1 MEETKEILFLLL
13 QLLPARGRFHV
24 FFVQNYLLQTKL
36 SVVASGDKVSLG
48 KETENS
54 INVSFR
60 NLFILLWRNLPD
72 CIILDNWALLSFI
85 YVDILLAKASAILV
99 FCIGVNNNKWGK
111 SHHLEISSLL
121 FLILFHSYYLL
132 QTSVCLIVNLL
143 V

>member
-1 MEETKEILFLLL
+1 MEKTKEILFLLL
-13 QLLPARGRFHV
+13 QLLPALHFHV
-24 FFVQNYLLQTKL
+24 FFLQNYLLQTKL
-36 SVVASGDKVSLG
+36 SVVASGDNVPLG
-48 KETENS
+48 KGTENS
-54 INVSFR
+54 INASFP

-85 YVDILLAKASAILV
+85 YVDILLAKAFVVLV

-111 SHHLEISSLL
+111 SLHLEISFLL

-132 QTSVCLIVNLL
+132 QTPVCLIVNLL

>member
-13 QLLPARGRFHV
+13 QLLPALHFHV
-24 FFVQNYLLQTKL
+24 FFLQNYLLQTKL
-36 SVVASGDKVSLG
+36 SVVASGDNVPLG
-48 KETENS
+48 KGTENS
-54 INVSFR
+54 INASFP

-85 YVDILLAKASAILV
+85 YVDILLAKAFVILV

-111 SHHLEISSLL
+111 SLHLEISFLL

-132 QTSVCLIVNLL
+132 QTPVCLIVNLL

>member
-13 QLLPARGRFHV
+13 QLLPVRGRFHV
-24 FFVQNYLLQTKL
+24 FFLQNYLLPTKL

-54 INVSFR
+54 INASFP

-85 YVDILLAKASAILV
+85 YVDILLAKAFVILV

-111 SHHLEISSLL
+111 SLHLEISFLL

-132 QTSVCLIVNLL
+132 QTPVCLIVNLL

>member
-1 MEETKEILFLLL
+1 MEKTKEILFLLL
-13 QLLPARGRFHV
+13 QLLPALHFHV
-24 FFVQNYLLQTKL
+24 FFLQNYLLQTKL
-36 SVVASGDKVSLG
+36 SVVASGDNVPLG
-48 KETENS
+48 KGTENS
-54 INVSFR
+54 INASFP

-85 YVDILLAKASAILV
+85 YVDILLAKAFVILV

-111 SHHLEISSLL
+111 SLHLEISFLL

-132 QTSVCLIVNLL
+132 QTPVCLIVNLL

>member
-1 MEETKEILFLLL
+1 MEKTKEILFLLL
-13 QLLPARGRFHV
+13 QLLPALHFHV
-24 FFVQNYLLQTKL
+24 FFLQNYLLQTKL
-36 SVVASGDKVSLG
+36 SVVARGDIVPLG
-48 KETENS
+48 KGTENS
-54 INVSFR
+54 INASFP

-132 QTSVCLIVNLL
+132 QTPVCLIVNLL